1 MQTEVKRAC
10 GHKETIDVFGPAP
23 ERKKKIEWY
32 KRTDCAMCHREKA
45 FDEVEMSYA
54 KYKADFSHCKT
65 KPDSYKSGTKTIV
78 VYVPKTAR
86 EEIKVKI
93 PLSGDL
99 VPEGLDAEFVLKR
112 DCGSI
117 NFWLGQEIVCATDC
131 IKSGEQ
137 VAMLKAV
144 SPERLAKIATD
155 IWKNVTTQ
163 EKRV

>member
-10 GHKETIDVFGPAP
+10 GHKETIDVFGPVS

-32 KRTDCAMCHREKA
+32 KRTDCAKCHREKA
-45 FDEVEMSYA
+45 FDEVEMPYA

-78 VYVPKTAR
+78 VYIPKTAR

-93 PLSGDL
+93 PFSGDL

-117 NFWLGQEIVCATDC
+117 NFWLGQEIIRTADC
-131 IKSGEQ
+131 IKTGEE

-144 SPERLAKIATD
+144 SQDRLARIAAE
-155 IWKNVTTQ
+155 IWTNATVQ